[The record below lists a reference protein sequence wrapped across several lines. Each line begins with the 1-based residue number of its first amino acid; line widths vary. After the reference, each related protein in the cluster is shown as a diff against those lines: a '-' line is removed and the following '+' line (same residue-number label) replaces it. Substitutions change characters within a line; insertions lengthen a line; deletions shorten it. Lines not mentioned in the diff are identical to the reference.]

1 MDTFNT
7 VAGAPVRPVWKES
20 RHRLP
25 LRRVRRRALHSAD
38 VRRDASLP
46 PGKVAGFHHGASLE
60 RGCVNVSVRGFGLRK
75 QMVDLPVYIP
85 DKRHSFWLDRHNLQ
99 PTNDRREVVHNRDE
113 HSSHK

>member
-7 VAGAPVRPVWKES
+7 VAGAPVRPVWKEG

-38 VRRDASLP
+38 VRRDASP
-46 PGKVAGFHHGASLE
+46 PPRKVAGFHHGASLE
-60 RGCVNVSVRGFGLRK
+60 RGCINVSVRGFGLRK

-85 DKRHSFWLDRHNLQ
+85 GKRHRSWSDKDSL
-99 PTNDRREVVHNRDE
+99 
-113 HSSHK
+113 